1 MTERE
6 NYLRTVDFGYPEYMP
21 AIVCLNMASRIEHKG
36 DMDAVVSRF
45 PEFFPYIQ
53 PGETDYSR
61 YGDGTCDITEPDAWG
76 YQWHYKMHGIEGCVI
91 DPPLDD
97 WSKFNTW
104 KAPDSDLWLD
114 RGGKRDW
121 PAELKEIA
129 ERKKNGLFT
138 RGGLVHGFLFLRL
151 QYLMGFENLMINMA
165 EEDPR
170 LFELIDI
177 IDRENLKITQH
188 YCDAGVDLME
198 MPEDLGAETSMII
211 SKEMFR
217 KYIIPSYRKMIAPC
231 RQNNI
236 RVSIHSDGYV
246 LPILDDLIEVGM
258 DIINPQDLCNGIR
271 NLEKALKGKVCIRLD
286 LDRVKI
292 TPRGTRAE
300 IFELIEEEVKVLGS
314 EKGGLEFVYGVYPPT
329 GPEQVSYVCEAF
341 RKYRTYWH
349 DRR

>member
-236 RVSIHSDGYV
+236 RVSIHSDGYI
-246 LPILDDLIEVGM
+246 LPIIDDLIEVGM
-258 DIINPQDLCNGIR
+258 DIINPQDLCNGIY
-271 NLEKALKGKVCIRLD
+271 NLEKALKGKACIRLD

>member
-1 MTERE
+1 MTDRE

-21 AIVCLNMASRIEHKG
+21 ATVYLNMASRIEHKG
-36 DMDAVVSRF
+36 DMDAVVARF
-45 PEFFPYIQ
+45 PEYFPYIK
-53 PGETDYSR
+53 PGETDYSE
-61 YGDGTCDITEPDAWG
+61 YGDGACDITEPDAWG
-76 YQWHYKMHGIEGCVI
+76 YKWHYKMHGIEGCVI

-97 WSKFNTW
+97 WSKFAAW
-104 KAPDSDLWLD
+104 QAPDSDLWLD

-121 PAELKEIA
+121 HAELKEIA
-129 ERKKNGLFT
+129 ERKQNGLLT

-151 QYLMGFENLMINMA
+151 QYLMGFENLMVSMA
-165 EEDPR
+165 EEEPK

-177 IDRENLKITQH
+177 IDRENLKITRH

-198 MPEDLGAETSMII
+198 MPEDLGAETSMVI
-211 SKEMFR
+211 SKDMFR
-217 KYIIPSYRKMIAPC
+217 KYILPSYRKLIAPC
-231 RQNNI
+231 RKNNV
-236 RVSIHSDGYV
+236 RVSIHSDGYI

-258 DIINPQDLCNGIR
+258 DIINPQDLCNGIY
-271 NLEKALKGKVCIRLD
+271 NLEKALKGRACIRLD

-314 EKGGLEFVYGVYPPT
+314 EKGGLEFIYGVYPPT

-341 RKYRTYWH
+341 RKYRTYWY
-349 DRR
+349 DK